1 MRSFS
6 SFSVLFLIVSL
17 TGCATQAQ
25 YAAMAP
31 SNVQLVNHHENTVAT
46 SVAGGEK
53 TNPLWTSEVSSE
65 GYKQALDKTLRESKL
80 FSNVIQGAG
89 SEYRLSV
96 QLSKAKQPMVG
107 LSMNVQLS
115 ADWVL
120 TRVSDGEIVWQE
132 TIDSE
137 YTAKFTEHIVGFERL
152 RKANE
157 GAVRENIRIGLEH
170 MSAVPVQN
178 KIRLTGASSG
188 GPQLQ

>member
-1 MRSFS
+1 MRSLS
-6 SFSVLFLIVSL
+6 SFSVLFLIVWV

-31 SNVQLVNHHENTVAT
+31 SNVQLVNHHDNTVAT

-65 GYKQALDKTLRESKL
+65 GYKQALDKTLRESGL

-96 QLSKAKQPMVG
+96 RLSKAKQPMVG
-107 LSMNVQLS
+107 LGMTVQLS
-115 ADWVL
+115 ADWQL
-120 TRVSDGEIVWQE
+120 TRASDGEVVWQE

-137 YTAKFTEHIVGFERL
+137 YTAKFTEHIIGFERL

-157 GAVRENIRIGLEH
+157 GAVRENIRVGLEH
-170 MSAVPVQN
+170 MSAVPFQN
-178 KIRLTGASSG
+178 KIRQAGASSVR
-188 GPQLQ
+188 P

>member
-1 MRSFS
+1 MRSFN
-6 SFSVLFLIVSL
+6 SFSVLFLIVLL

-31 SNVQLVNHHENTVAT
+31 SNVQLVNHHDNTVAT

-65 GYKQALDKTLRESKL
+65 GYKQALDKTLRESGL
-80 FSNVIQGAG
+80 FSNVIQGAD

-96 QLSKAKQPMVG
+96 RLSKAKQPMVG
-107 LSMNVQLS
+107 LGMTVQLS
-115 ADWVL
+115 ADWRL
-120 TRVSDGEIVWQE
+120 TRASDGEIVWQE

-137 YTAKFTEHIVGFERL
+137 YTAKFTEHLIGFERL

-157 GAVRENIRIGLEH
+157 GAVRENIRVGLEH
-170 MSAVPVQN
+170 MSAVPFQN
-178 KIRLTGASSG
+178 KIRQTGASSVR
-188 GPQLQ
+188 P